1 MHVLAGDIGGT
12 HTRLRLARCE
22 DGGCRTLRD
31 QHFLSQEYAGL
42 PEILR
47 EFLKNES
54 QPIDT
59 ACLGVAGPVQQSAH
73 GQSVQVTHLPWRL
86 ESAALART
94 LKIAQVRLINDFQA
108 IGYGIEALN
117 ESDLVVLQPGEPVR
131 HGPRAV
137 IGAGTGLGQGLL
149 VWQQDHYEAIATEG
163 GHADFGPTD
172 ELQIDLAR
180 YLFRTAGQA
189 SYELILS
196 GPGLVRLYLFLRA
209 RSEAPETPAV
219 AAAMKSGDPAAAITQ
234 AALALNDPLAN
245 NTLDLFVSIYG
256 AQAGNLAL
264 MAGATGGVYIAGG
277 IAPKIISRLADGR
290 FLRAFLNKGNM
301 SSYVR
306 TIPVQ
311 VIMNPEAGLAGAVQ
325 AARRL

>member
-12 HTRLRLARCE
+12 HTRLRLAQCE
-22 DGGCRTLRD
+22 DGCCCTLRD

-42 PEILR
+42 AEILR

-54 QPIDT
+54 RPIDT
-59 ACLGVAGPVQQSAH
+59 ACLGVAGPVQESAQ
-73 GQSVQVTHLPWRL
+73 GQSVQVTHLPWRF
-86 ESAALART
+86 ESAALARR
-94 LKIAQVRLINDFQA
+94 LGIARVRLINDFQA
-108 IGYGIEALN
+108 IGYGIETLN
-117 ESDLVVLQPGEPVR
+117 DSDLVVLQPGEPVR

-180 YLFRTAGQA
+180 YLMRSAGQA

-196 GPGLVRLYLFLRA
+196 GSGLVRLYLFLRE
-209 RSEAPETPAV
+209 RSEAPEAAAV

-234 AALALNDPLAN
+234 AALELNDPLAN
-245 NTLDLFVSIYG
+245 KTLDLFVNIYG

-264 MAGATGGVYIAGG
+264 TAGASGGVYIAGG

-311 VIMNPEAGLAGAVQ
+311 VIMNPEVGLLGAVQ
-325 AARRL
+325 VARRL